1 MRRHRCE
8 VKHSY
13 YGGGRMKERTPC
25 GFMDGGLVEIPSAI
39 NKRRENA
46 LKNTSVQMIHRY
58 ELLKIGFAARKLSG
72 P

>member
-1 MRRHRCE
+1 
-8 VKHSY
+8 
-13 YGGGRMKERTPC
+13 
-25 GFMDGGLVEIPSAI
+25 MDGGLVEIPSAI